1 MTAKKRNQLSLILL
15 VSPLAIW
22 LIAFL
27 CLPLLMVL
35 VYSFFERGPYGNIVF
50 EFSLQNYVR
59 LFDPLYLTIFLK
71 SMALALVT
79 TICCLCIG
87 FPMAFA
93 MATSKPMLRQW
104 LFLAL
109 MIPFLTNFIV
119 RVYAIRVLL
128 SAEGPLN
135 ALLLSIG
142 VLAAPLSFNDSLVS
156 VTLGMITNYLP
167 FMVLP
172 LYVTLDKF
180 DYSLLEAA
188 SDLGATWIQMF
199 QKIVLPLSLP
209 GIISGS
215 FLVALPVL
223 GEFII
228 PDLLGGAKNM
238 LIGNLISDQFLKA
251 RDWPFGA
258 ALSMLLISF
267 VLFGVFI
274 QGLLKRRRI
283 V

>member
-1 MTAKKRNQLSLILL
+1 MSAEKRNQLSLVFL

-22 LIAFL
+22 LVVFL
-27 CLPLLMVL
+27 FLPILMVF
-35 VYSFFERGPYGNIVF
+35 VYSFFQRGPYGNIIF
-50 EFSLQNYVR
+50 EFSLQNYAR
-59 LFDPLYLTIFLK
+59 LFDPLYLNIFLK
-71 SMALALVT
+71 SLILSFFT
-79 TICCLCIG
+79 TVCCLCIG

-93 MATSKPMLRQW
+93 MATSKPLLRQW
-104 LFLAL
+104 LFIGL

-135 ALLLSIG
+135 ALLLFVG
-142 VLAAPLSFNDSLVS
+142 VLNAPLSLNDSLLS
-156 VTLGMITNYLP
+156 VTFGMITNYLP

-172 LYVTLDKF
+172 LYVTLEKF

-188 SDLGATWIQMF
+188 ADLGASWVQMF
-199 QKIVLPLSLP
+199 KKIILPLSLP
-209 GIISGS
+209 GIISGC

-238 LIGNLISDQFLKA
+238 LVGNLIADQFLKA
-251 RDWPFGA
+251 RDWPFGS
-258 ALSMLLISF
+258 ALSILLIVF
-267 VLFGVFI
+267 VLLGVLT
-274 QGLLKRRRI
+274 QALAKRRRRM
-283 V
+283 

>member
-1 MTAKKRNQLSLILL
+1 MNHDKRHQLSLILL

-22 LIAFL
+22 LVVFL
-27 CLPLLMVL
+27 CLPLLMVSIF
-35 VYSFFERGPYGNIVF
+35 SFFQRGPYGNIIF
-50 EFSLQNYVR
+50 ELSLQNYAR
-59 LFDPLYLTIFLK
+59 LFDPLYLQIFMK
-71 SMALALVT
+71 SVAFSVVT
-79 TICCLCIG
+79 TICCLFIG

-93 MATSKPMLRQW
+93 IATSKPALRQW

-142 VLAAPLSFNDSLVS
+142 LLAVPVSLNDSLVS

-172 LYVTLDKF
+172 LYVTLEKF
-180 DYSLLEAA
+180 DFSLLEAG
-188 SDLGATWIQMF
+188 SDLGATWPQLF
-199 QKIVLPLSLP
+199 KKIILPLSIP
-209 GIISGS
+209 GILSGS
-215 FLVALPVL
+215 LLVALPVL

-228 PDLLGGAKNM
+228 PDLLGGAKYM
-238 LIGNLISDQFLKA
+238 LVGNLIADQFLKA
-251 RDWPFGA
+251 RDWPFGS
-258 ALSMLLISF
+258 ALSMFLMTVVF
-267 VLFGVFI
+267 FGVFL
-274 QGLLKRRRI
+274 QYVLKRRSI
-283 V
+283 A